1 MEDKLLCETST
12 LLLSVDIVNQLCESN
27 VLSNFRE
34 ERFNY
39 NANWLSRMTF
49 PGFDRCD
56 SWTTGLGLI
65 GRRPHVR

>member
-39 NANWLSRMTF
+39 NAN
-49 PGFDRCD
+49 
-56 SWTTGLGLI
+56 
-65 GRRPHVR
+65 